1 MVVRCGRDSEVAAC
15 VAMEEASWE
24 GFVVGLWITNLETM
38 AQLEPRYSKGLE
50 AGELRSKHSGVWEER
65 EEGSKKVYRYF
76 IFSKLLVVLVL
87 GTERVEL
94 EVRRDRICFV

>member
-1 MVVRCGRDSEVAAC
+1 MDGTARWQLAWPWRRLVGKV
-15 VAMEEASWE
+15 
-24 GFVVGLWITNLETM
+24 VVGLWITNLETT

-50 AGELRSKHSGVWEER
+50 AGVLRSKHSGVWEER

-94 EVRRDRICFV
+94 EVRCDRICFV